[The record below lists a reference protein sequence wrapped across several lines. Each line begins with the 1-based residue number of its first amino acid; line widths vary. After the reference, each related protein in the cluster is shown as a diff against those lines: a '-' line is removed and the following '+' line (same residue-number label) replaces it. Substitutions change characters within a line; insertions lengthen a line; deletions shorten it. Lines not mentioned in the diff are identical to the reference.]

1 MKLGRESI
9 VRHSRGIK
17 AETYGLDI
25 IIFHCMNCEIRKDK
39 KNISMYYFIA
49 KNRKQET
56 LYLIL
61 IKNRNQSLLIT
72 SNYTITFE
80 FLILVM

>member
-9 VRHSRGIK
+9 VRDSRGIK
-17 AETYGLDI
+17 EGKYGLDK

-39 KNISMYYFIA
+39 KNIFMYYFIA
-49 KNRKQET
+49 KNRNQET
-56 LYLIL
+56 LDLIL

-72 SNYTITFE
+72 SNYTITYE
-80 FLILVM
+80 FLILAR